1 MGRKT
6 EIEKSEG
13 FSATKPLFLLFP
25 LSSSLFTLFILDA
38 SERQKSYEEV
48 LPLSRFHGFCAPGKR
63 RNSFRPFRL
72 QLYSV
77 EQWKN
82 VPGGKAG
89 LRVES

>member
-48 LPLSRFHGFCAPGKR
+48 LPSPGSMDSAP
-63 RNSFRPFRL
+63 
-72 QLYSV
+72 
-77 EQWKN
+77 
-82 VPGGKAG
+82 PGNGEIPSGPSASSYI
-89 LRVES
+89 V